1 METIAWLGRD
11 GKGIVEPV
19 RAGAKSSDRVGV
31 GSLEGKGGQFSEP
44 IASVL
49 QDEGYN
55 RKGHR
60 KIVSELSQRIASPCD
75 DAMAEGMASI
85 LCGQGNS

>member
-1 METIAWLGRD
+1 MAGEGLGRG

-31 GSLEGKGGQFSEP
+31 GSLGGQGPGGQFSEP

-60 KIVSELSQRIASPCD
+60 KIVSWPS
-75 DAMAEGMASI
+75 G
-85 LCGQGNS
+85 LCLL